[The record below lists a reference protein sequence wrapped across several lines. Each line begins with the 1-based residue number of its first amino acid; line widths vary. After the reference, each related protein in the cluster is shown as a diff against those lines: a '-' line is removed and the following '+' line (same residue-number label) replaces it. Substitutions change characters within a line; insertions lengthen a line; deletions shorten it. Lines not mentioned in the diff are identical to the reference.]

1 MAGIPKNALVL
12 VGDGRKALLLRNEGD
27 NQFPNLKAE
36 AVFEDQNP
44 PTHLQGTDRPGH
56 FIKGIVSG
64 QRGAVE
70 PTNWH
75 ELEEYRFTRRIARAA
90 EEIVRSGRTTAFVI
104 AAPPRTLAQLRA
116 TLATDVK
123 RHIIAEI
130 PKDLTRL
137 PVGEIERHIVEALA
151 SPTR

>member
-1 MAGIPKNALVL
+1 MERCVPLRTPRSHAIAL
-12 VGDGRKALLLRNEGD
+12 
-27 NQFPNLKAE
+27 
-36 AVFEDQNP
+36 
-44 PTHLQGTDRPGH
+44 
-56 FIKGIVSG
+56 G

-70 PTNWH
+70 PTDWH

-90 EEIVRSGRTTAFVI
+90 EEIVRRRTTAFVI